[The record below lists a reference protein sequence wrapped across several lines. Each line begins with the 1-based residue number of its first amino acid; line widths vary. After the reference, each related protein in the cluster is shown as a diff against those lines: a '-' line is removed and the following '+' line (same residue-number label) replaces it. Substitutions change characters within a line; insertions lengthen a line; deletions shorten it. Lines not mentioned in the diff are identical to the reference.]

1 MSRLPAPEKTAE
13 PSAGASRASIWERAL
28 SGLMAWLAGWWR
40 VLYLGAQIMVLAV
53 SPSSYGPANRL
64 LLARHVVLATA
75 PILLW
80 FTLLCALATLV
91 ITRIV
96 VVTALSY
103 GLSQYALQLI
113 IRVLVLEL
121 IPLGAALFVALRS
134 TIASSAELAEMRLRG
149 ELAALADPL
158 RQEAMPR
165 VVAGM
170 FASITLA
177 ALSCVVAL
185 VLAYLAVYGFTLSAL
200 PAYTRLFGQV
210 FNPAVTLIFVLKTL
224 FFSLA
229 VALMPIVSALYD
241 EAPAGLRHGAELRAL
256 ARMFVVI
263 LLIEMVSLVG
273 NYY

>member
-241 EAPAGLRHGAELRAL
+241 EAPAGMRHGAELRAL

>member
-121 IPLGAALFVALRS
+121 IPLGAAVFVALRS

-149 ELAALADPL
+149 ELEALADPL

-210 FNPAVTLIFVLKTL
+210 FSPAVTLIFVLKTL

-229 VALMPIVSALYD
+229 VALMPIASALYD
-241 EAPAGLRHGAELRAL
+241 EAPAGMRHGAELRAL

>member
-13 PSAGASRASIWERAL
+13 SSAGASRASMGVRAL
-28 SGLMAWLAGWWR
+28 NGLMAWLAGWWR

-149 ELAALADPL
+149 ELAALAEPL

-210 FNPAVTLIFVLKTL
+210 FNPAVTLIFVLKSL

-229 VALMPIVSALYD
+229 VALMPIASALYD

>member
-13 PSAGASRASIWERAL
+13 PSAGASRASIGVRAL
-28 SGLMAWLAGWWR
+28 NGLMAWLAGWWR

-229 VALMPIVSALYD
+229 VALMPIASALYD
-241 EAPAGLRHGAELRAL
+241 EAPAGMRHGAELRAL

>member
-13 PSAGASRASIWERAL
+13 PSAGASRGSLGVRAL
-28 SGLMAWLAGWWR
+28 DGLMAWLAGWWR

-149 ELAALADPL
+149 ELAALAEPL

>member
-1 MSRLPAPEKTAE
+1 LL
-13 PSAGASRASIWERAL
+13 G
-28 SGLMAWLAGWWR
+28 WLAGWWR

-229 VALMPIVSALYD
+229 VALMPIASALYD
-241 EAPAGLRHGAELRAL
+241 EAPAGMRHGAELRAL

>member
-13 PSAGASRASIWERAL
+13 PSAGASRASMGVRAL
-28 SGLMAWLAGWWR
+28 NALMAWLAGWWR
-40 VLYLGAQIMVLAV
+40 VLYLCAQIMVLAV
-53 SPSSYGPANRL
+53 SQSSYGAAHRVQ
-64 LLARHVVLATA
+64 LARHVVLATA

-170 FASITLA
+170 FASVTLA

>member
-13 PSAGASRASIWERAL
+13 SSAGASRASMGVRAL
-28 SGLMAWLAGWWR
+28 NGLMAWLAGWWR

-149 ELAALADPL
+149 ELAALAEPL

-241 EAPAGLRHGAELRAL
+241 DAPAGLRHGAELRAL

>member
-1 MSRLPAPEKTAE
+1 MSRLPAPERAAE
-13 PSAGASRASIWERAL
+13 PAAGASRAGLWQRAL
-28 SGLMAWLAGWWR
+28 RGMLDWLAGWWR
-40 VLYLGAQIMVLAV
+40 VLYFGAQVLVLAF
-53 SPSSYGPANRL
+53 SPSSYSPANRL

-80 FTLLCALATLV
+80 FTLLCALASLV

-149 ELAALADPL
+149 ELAALAEPL

-210 FNPAVTLIFVLKTL
+210 FNPAVTLIFVLKTI

-229 VALMPIVSALYD
+229 VALMPIASALYD

-256 ARMFVVI
+256 ARMFAVI
-263 LLIEMVSLVG
+263 LLIEVISLVG

>member
-13 PSAGASRASIWERAL
+13 SSAGASRASMGVRAL
-28 SGLMAWLAGWWR
+28 NGLMAWLAGWWR

-210 FNPAVTLIFVLKTL
+210 FNPAVTLIFVLKSL

-229 VALMPIVSALYD
+229 VALMPIASALYD

>member
-1 MSRLPAPEKTAE
+1 MNHLPAPEKTAE
-13 PSAGASRASIWERAL
+13 PSAGAPRAGMGARAL
-28 SGLMAWLAGWWR
+28 NGVMAWLAGWWR

-53 SPSSYGPANRL
+53 SPSSYGPANRVQ
-64 LLARHVVLATA
+64 LARHVVLATA

-149 ELAALADPL
+149 ELAALAEPL

-177 ALSCVVAL
+177 ALSCVVAR
-185 VLAYLAVYGFTLSAL
+185 VLAYLAVYGFTISAL

-210 FNPAVTLIFVLKTL
+210 FNPAVTLIFVLKSL

-229 VALMPIVSALYD
+229 VALMPMASALYD
-241 EAPAGLRHGAELRAL
+241 EAPAGLRRGAELRAL

>member
-13 PSAGASRASIWERAL
+13 SSAGASRAGMGVRAL
-28 SGLMAWLAGWWR
+28 NGLMAWLAGWWR

-210 FNPAVTLIFVLKTL
+210 FNPAVTLIFVLKSL

-229 VALMPIVSALYD
+229 VALMPIASALYD
-241 EAPAGLRHGAELRAL
+241 EAPVGLRHGAELRAL

>member
-13 PSAGASRASIWERAL
+13 PSAGASRASIGVRAL
-28 SGLMAWLAGWWR
+28 NGLMAWLAGWWR

-210 FNPAVTLIFVLKTL
+210 FNPAVTLIFVLKSL

-229 VALMPIVSALYD
+229 VALMPIASALYD

>member
-229 VALMPIVSALYD
+229 VALMPIASALYD
-241 EAPAGLRHGAELRAL
+241 EAPAGMRHGAELRAL

>member
-13 PSAGASRASIWERAL
+13 SSAGASRAGMGVRAL
-28 SGLMAWLAGWWR
+28 NGLMAWLAGWWR

-134 TIASSAELAEMRLRG
+134 TIASSAELAEMRQRG
-149 ELAALADPL
+149 ELQALADPL

-165 VVAGM
+165 ALAGV

>member
-1 MSRLPAPEKTAE
+1 MSRLPAPERSAE
-13 PSAGASRASIWERAL
+13 PSAGVSQASLWQRVL
-28 SGLMAWLAGWWR
+28 SGLLAWLASWWR

-64 LLARHVVLATA
+64 LLAGHVVLATA

-149 ELAALADPL
+149 DLEAMPDPL

-210 FNPAVTLIFVLKTL
+210 FNPAVTLIFVLKSL

-229 VALMPIVSALYD
+229 VALMPIASALYD
-241 EAPAGLRHGAELRAL
+241 EAPAGMRHGAELRAL

>member
-13 PSAGASRASIWERAL
+13 SSAGASRAGMGVRAL
-28 SGLMAWLAGWWR
+28 NGLMAWLSGWWR

-210 FNPAVTLIFVLKTL
+210 FNPAVTLIFVLKSL

-229 VALMPIVSALYD
+229 VALMPIASALYD

>member
-13 PSAGASRASIWERAL
+13 PSAGASRASIGVRAL
-28 SGLMAWLAGWWR
+28 NGLMAWLAGWWR

-210 FNPAVTLIFVLKTL
+210 FNPAVTLIFVLKSL

-229 VALMPIVSALYD
+229 VALMSIASALYD

>member
-40 VLYLGAQIMVLAV
+40 VLYLGAQIIVLAV

-229 VALMPIVSALYD
+229 VALMPIASALYD
-241 EAPAGLRHGAELRAL
+241 EAPAGMRHGAELRAL

>member
-13 PSAGASRASIWERAL
+13 PSAGASRASMVVRAL
-28 SGLMAWLAGWWR
+28 NGLQGWLAGWWR

-53 SPSSYGPANRL
+53 SPSSYGAANRL

-210 FNPAVTLIFVLKTL
+210 FNPAVTLIFVLKSL

-229 VALMPIVSALYD
+229 VALMPIASALYD

>member
-13 PSAGASRASIWERAL
+13 PSAGASRAGIGVRAL
-28 SGLMAWLAGWWR
+28 NGLMSWLAGWWR

-149 ELAALADPL
+149 ELQALADPL

-170 FASITLA
+170 FAGITLA

-229 VALMPIVSALYD
+229 VALMPIASALYD
-241 EAPAGLRHGAELRAL
+241 EGPAGMRHGAELRAL

>member
-1 MSRLPAPEKTAE
+1 
-13 PSAGASRASIWERAL
+13 
-28 SGLMAWLAGWWR
+28 
-40 VLYLGAQIMVLAV
+40 
-53 SPSSYGPANRL
+53 
-64 LLARHVVLATA
+64 VVLATA

-149 ELAALADPL
+149 ELVALADPL
-158 RQEAMPR
+158 RQEAMPRVVAGMFASITLANMPR

-229 VALMPIVSALYD
+229 VALMPIASALYD
-241 EAPAGLRHGAELRAL
+241 EAPAGMRHGAELRAL

>member
-149 ELAALADPL
+149 ELEALADPL

-210 FNPAVTLIFVLKTL
+210 FSPAVTLIFVLKTL

-229 VALMPIVSALYD
+229 VALMPIASALYD
-241 EAPAGLRHGAELRAL
+241 EAPAGMRHGAELRAL

>member
-13 PSAGASRASIWERAL
+13 LSAGASRASMGVRAL
-28 SGLMAWLAGWWR
+28 NGLTAWLAGWWR

-96 VVTALSY
+96 VVTAISY

-149 ELAALADPL
+149 ELQALADPL

-229 VALMPIVSALYD
+229 VALMPIASALYD
-241 EAPAGLRHGAELRAL
+241 EAPAGMRHGAELRAL

>member
-1 MSRLPAPEKTAE
+1 MSRLPAPDKTAD
-13 PSAGASRASIWERAL
+13 PSAGASRAGMGARAL
-28 SGLMAWLAGWWR
+28 VGVMAWLAGWWR
-40 VLYLGAQIMVLAV
+40 VLYLGAQIMVLAA
-53 SPSSYGPANRL
+53 SPSSYSPANRW

-149 ELAALADPL
+149 ELASIPDPL